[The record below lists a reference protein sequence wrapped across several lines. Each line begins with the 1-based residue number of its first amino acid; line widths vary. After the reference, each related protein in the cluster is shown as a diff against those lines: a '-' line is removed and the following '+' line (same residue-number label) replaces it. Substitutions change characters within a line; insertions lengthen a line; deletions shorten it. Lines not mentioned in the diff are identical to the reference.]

1 MLESG
6 LSRLHQQLKQTHWEV
21 YEKIR
26 QRFSDYFDDLVHLK
40 DTRCD
45 LIPVTSTT
53 SISALNDSPF
63 FGQKNAHEGTIE
75 GDEVHHCADDVKV
88 DELENGFKIVLTDAS
103 LSRSSSSNILCS
115 SGDSEREE
123 EEGKSA
129 GQGQGQRRV
138 QGLSGGQQALLGL
151 ALVFS
156 CALST
161 QRSPVYFLD
170 EVQQC
175 V

>member
-6 LSRLHQQLKQTHWEV
+6 LERLHQQLKQTHWQV

-45 LIPVTSTT
+45 LVPVTTTFDAEGKVEEGLASDST
-53 SISALNDSPF
+53 SIVC
-63 FGQKNAHEGTIE
+63 E
-75 GDEVHHCADDVKV
+75 ADQ
-88 DELENGFKIVLTDAS
+88 LENGFRIVLTDA
-103 LSRSSSSNILCS
+103 LLPRCG
-115 SGDSEREE
+115 SGSDGLRTTRVRVRGGEE
-123 EEGKSA
+123 EEEEERYEEGELKPEA
-129 GQGQGQRRV
+129 GLGV

-151 ALVFS
+151 ALVFA
-156 CALST
+156 CALSS

-170 EVQQC
+170 EVGREC
-175 V
+175 GRVC